1 MAVKLPKAAE
11 ITRTGLETFLANQ
24 SEITDVLPGT
34 PEHDLVEKVFAEE
47 AEGIYR
53 KLVEVQD
60 DFYINTATAD
70 ALDAKALDYNLT
82 RKEALPAQ
90 GEALFTGSTGS
101 TIPKATKIRRPA
113 TLASPAATYTTDV
126 AATIPPAET
135 TILVPITAEEAG
147 TVGNTGANTITEFV
161 AGTPAGVTAITN
173 PEALD
178 SGREQESDSELRESV
193 QEFFNSLRRG
203 TVPSIEAATRRVN
216 GVFRAAFQENDP
228 SAGRGTLLL
237 DTGSNTVT
245 ENIRAEVQR
254 IILGDGSEENQGY
267 LPAGTKIEIEA
278 HSASSF
284 DAEIAPVEIPPNL
297 QLFNIAVYTDLS
309 A

>member
-1 MAVKLPKAAE
+1 MAVELPKAAE
-11 ITRTGLETFLANQ
+11 IARTGFETFLANQ

-47 AEGIYR
+47 AEGIFR

-60 DFYINTATAD
+60 DFYIATATAD
-70 ALDAKALDYNLT
+70 ALDNKAADFNLT
-82 RKEALPAQ
+82 RKAALAAT

-113 TLASPAATYTTDV
+113 TLESEAVNYTTDV
-126 AATIPPAET
+126 AATIPPAAT
-135 TILVPITAEEAG
+135 TILVPITAEETG

-161 AGTPAGVTAITN
+161 AGTPAGISAVTN

-178 SGREQESDSELRESV
+178 SGREQESDSELREAI
-193 QEFFNSLRRG
+193 QEFFDSLRRG
-203 TVPSIEAATRRVN
+203 TIPSIDAAALRVN
-216 GVFRAAFQENDP
+216 GVFRASFQENDP
-228 SAGRGTLLL
+228 SAGRGVLLL

-245 ENIRAEVQR
+245 ENIRAEVQGV
-254 IILGDGSEENQGY
+254 ILGDGSEENQGY

-284 DAEIAPVEIPPNL
+284 DTETTPVTVDPNL
-297 QLFNIAVYTDLS
+297 QLFDIPVYTDLTL
-309 A
+309 